1 MSLAPT
7 MPGTETKVTP
17 EMEAP
22 TMPKATM
29 YQGERRLARKNVSL
43 LEPRVVSRLK
53 ARSSPK

>member
-22 TMPKATM
+22 TMPNATM

-53 ARSSPK
+53 ASNSPK